1 MNIILLL
8 VALGSTLAGALST
21 FSALILILAGS
32 PNSSDAQLASLKRWA
47 IGWIVLGLCSIVG
60 AIWAIQSRRML
71 LAAGIGGFPCLAALS
86 CLIYIQNTKG

>member
-1 MNIILLL
+1 MNIFLLIATL
-8 VALGSTLAGALST
+8 ASTFAGALST
-21 FSALILILAGS
+21 LGALVLIIAGS

-71 LAAGIGGFPCLAALS
+71 LGAGIGGFPCLAALA